1 MLNLKVF
8 SAASLLTMLLVVTPA
23 IAEGGLG
30 RAAGLH
36 GGGRAHHGG
45 GLRGPRSVVIVG
57 PGYGYYAG
65 SGYGYYGGSGYDC
78 GPSGT
83 YLGYDGLQHLCPS
96 SYVPQ

>member
-1 MLNLKVF
+1 
-8 SAASLLTMLLVVTPA
+8 LTMLLVVTPA

-30 RAAGLH
+30 RAAGH
-36 GGGRAHHGG
+36 YGGGRYHGVG
-45 GLRGPRSVVIVG
+45 YRGLRSGVIVG

-65 SGYGYYGGSGYDC
+65 TGYGYYGGAGYDC